1 MLWEKRCAT
10 NFPGFALES
19 GLQAGLNRG
28 HFMSSEAS
36 VSPLRLVIKFGS
48 GILTLPDT
56 AALDESQFARLTQA
70 IAILKQQGHEVIV
83 VTSGAVAAGLG
94 VMGFAKRPLETGQLQ
109 ACAAVGQTR
118 LMHKYATLLG
128 ACGLHV
134 AQLLVTH
141 EDFAHAE
148 RRGNLETTL
157 RNLMESPGIVPVIN
171 ENDSVATEELKF
183 GDNDALSAD
192 VAVLA
197 RADMLILFTS
207 VDGLLPP
214 GESRRIV
221 EEVNDIATVLSFA
234 RNEKGEYSVG
244 GMASKLRAVE
254 KAVSAGIATLIAN
267 GRRPEQI
274 PDLVAGRGVATRF
287 APQRS

>member
-1 MLWEKRCAT
+1 
-10 NFPGFALES
+10 
-19 GLQAGLNRG
+19 
-28 HFMSSEAS
+28 MSTPP
-36 VSPLRLVIKFGS
+36 VRPLRLVIKFGS
-48 GILTLPDT
+48 GILTRPDT

-70 IAILKQQGHEVIV
+70 IAILKQAGHEVIV

-94 VMGFAKRPLETGQLQ
+94 AMGFTKRPVETGQLQ

-128 ACGLHV
+128 ACGLQV
-134 AQLLVTH
+134 GQLLVTH
-141 EDFAHAE
+141 EDFADPV

-157 RNLMESPGIVPVIN
+157 GRLMERPTVVPVIN

-197 RADMLILFTS
+197 RADLLILFTS
-207 VDGLLPP
+207 VDGLMPP
-214 GESRRIV
+214 GDGGRIV
-221 EEVNDIATVLSFA
+221 EYVADVAEVMGYA
-234 RNEKGEYSVG
+234 RDEKGEYSVG

-254 KAVSAGIATLIAN
+254 KAVGAGVATMIAN
-267 GRRPEQI
+267 GRRAEQI
-274 PDLVAGRGVATRF
+274 PDLVAGGGVATRF
-287 APQRS
+287 AARARG

>member
-1 MLWEKRCAT
+1 
-10 NFPGFALES
+10 
-19 GLQAGLNRG
+19 
-28 HFMSSEAS
+28 MSTPP
-36 VSPLRLVIKFGS
+36 VRPLRLVIKFGS
-48 GILTLPDT
+48 GILTRPDT

-70 IAILKQQGHEVIV
+70 IAILKQEGHEVIV

-94 VMGFAKRPLETGQLQ
+94 AMGFTKRPVETGQLQ

-128 ACGLHV
+128 ACGLQV
-134 AQLLVTH
+134 GQLLVTH
-141 EDFAHAE
+141 EDFADPV

-157 RNLMESPGIVPVIN
+157 RRLMERPTVVPVIN

-197 RADMLILFTS
+197 RADLLILFTS
-207 VDGLLPP
+207 VDGLMPP
-214 GESRRIV
+214 GESGRIV
-221 EEVNDIATVLSFA
+221 EYVADVAEVMGYA
-234 RNEKGEYSVG
+234 RDEKGEYSVG

-254 KAVSAGIATLIAN
+254 KAVGAGVATMIAN
-267 GRRPEQI
+267 GRRADQI
-274 PDLVAGRGVATRF
+274 PDLVAGGGVATRF
-287 APQRS
+287 AARARE